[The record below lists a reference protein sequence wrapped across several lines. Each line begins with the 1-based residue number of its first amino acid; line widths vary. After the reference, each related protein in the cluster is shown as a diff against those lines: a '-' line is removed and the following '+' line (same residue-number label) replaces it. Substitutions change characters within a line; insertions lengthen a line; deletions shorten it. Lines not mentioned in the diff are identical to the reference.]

1 MRKRC
6 TLPRKSE
13 SRTGM
18 LLVSASASRFGGD
31 RNTTLDQGQVVAGN
45 LDLSPH

>member
-18 LLVSASASRFGGD
+18 PLVLSECRFGGD

>member
-18 LLVSASASRFGGD
+18 LLV
-31 RNTTLDQGQVVAGN
+31 
-45 LDLSPH
+45 LSECRHGLAVTETPHLTKAR